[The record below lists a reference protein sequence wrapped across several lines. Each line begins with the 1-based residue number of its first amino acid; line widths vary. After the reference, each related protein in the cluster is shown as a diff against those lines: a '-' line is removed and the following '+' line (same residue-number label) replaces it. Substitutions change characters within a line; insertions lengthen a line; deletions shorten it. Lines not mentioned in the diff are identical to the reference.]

1 VKVNIIHYLGTGPF
15 PISSGCS
22 RRGDEMALR
31 AALKDVLILFGQ
43 ISAGYKALIER
54 IGGYGLEAP

>member
-1 VKVNIIHYLGTGPF
+1 
-15 PISSGCS
+15 
-22 RRGDEMALR
+22 MALR